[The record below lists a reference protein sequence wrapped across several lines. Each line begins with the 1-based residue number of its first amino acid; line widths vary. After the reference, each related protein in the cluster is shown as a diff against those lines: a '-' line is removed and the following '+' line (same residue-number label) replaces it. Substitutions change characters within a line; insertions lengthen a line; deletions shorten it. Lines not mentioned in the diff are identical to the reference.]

1 MNTITAKWKRIFN
14 RKQVEPAVDPELE
27 KSPLVEGEVKPFD
40 IPANDPFLAYI
51 QRASGVVDVS
61 ELKLDSP
68 TVRAMQAEGVRL
80 VLPLVSQGE
89 LIGLINL
96 GPRRSEQDYS
106 SDDKRLL
113 QNLATQAAPA
123 LRIAQLAQQQQ
134 AEARQRERLTGTAV
148 AGDQEHCRQRNP
160 TLAGWGLAAHW
171 QPATEVSGDFYDFV
185 NFQMDAWP

>member
-1 MNTITAKWKRIFN
+1 MNTISSTWNRIFH
-14 RKQVEPAVDPELE
+14 RRRIEPAIETE
-27 KSPLVEGEVKPFD
+27 MAESTEIKGEVKPLD

-51 QRASGVVDVS
+51 QHASGVVDVT

-68 TVRAMQAEGVRL
+68 TVRAVQAEGVRL

-106 SDDKRLL
+106 TDDKRLL

-123 LRIAQLAQQQQ
+123 LRIAQLA
-134 AEARQRERLTGTAV
+134 
-148 AGDQEHCRQRNP
+148 
-160 TLAGWGLAAHW
+160 
-171 QPATEVSGDFYDFV
+171 
-185 NFQMDAWP
+185 